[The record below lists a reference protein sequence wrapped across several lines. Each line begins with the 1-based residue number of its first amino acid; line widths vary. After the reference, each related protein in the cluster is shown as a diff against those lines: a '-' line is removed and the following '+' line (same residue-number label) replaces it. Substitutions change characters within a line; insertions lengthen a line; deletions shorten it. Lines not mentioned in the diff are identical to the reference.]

1 MENVITGNLP
11 LKKAVRRAK
20 SMGSQSID
28 VISDFASQAKD
39 VASDASESIV
49 AYTRKNP
56 AAALAIAAACGALLY
71 AAIKGLTPS
80 RN

>member
-1 MENVITGNLP
+1 MQNVISGNLP
-11 LKKAVRRAK
+11 LKKAVRRAR

-28 VISDFASQAKD
+28 VISDFASQARD
-39 VASDASESIV
+39 VASDASESMV

-71 AAIKGLTPS
+71 AAIKALTSS